1 MLAPVGVARPLPRP
15 AAALQ
20 SPPPHA
26 PRRRISASSRGL
38 QLPAPTARPRALA
51 LILMSEAA
59 GNLNSLRM
67 ANVALREE
75 LNALRGE
82 NANLGL
88 QLGRALAEVNSL
100 RGNVSSYIRWPVPVV
115 PVLAEENFEFPLSEI
130 DAVPEG
136 ELPFLC
142 WPPPRAEPEFASDEL
157 LISVIQDC
165 GTSDAPVDPPPLAIP
180 PPPALPPPPAKEL
193 PAQPPLPPL
202 ERPELE
208 PFSGDPVY
216 LAEFL
221 MKLETF
227 IADHEDHFPGGAERV
242 AFLITFFAGQ
252 AKNWAISVTR
262 EGSPLRANFPRFLDE
277 IRKEFCGPIP
287 PSVAKK
293 AIRKLKQGHCTLGS
307 YADAFQFLAQF
318 LSWDDCRLQN
328 QFLKGLSEFFRK
340 ELLWSTEMADLD
352 ELILE
357 CVEIE
362 RKVRVPK
369 PIPLPGVRN
378 IFFPFAAD
386 PNDDSDDEEF
396 HSDEDEETRR
406 RRLYDREQRR
416 RVRAI
421 QEEAREE
428 EEKRKKQEEM
438 RKRQEEMRKKQLEE
452 MKQKLEEK
460 EEEEDEDEDGDE
472 EVDVETVKDEEN
484 KGDFVCP
491 VPQPDPDADQEADQ
505 EPEPESEDETQD
517 DDLDEMME
525 MPPTMAHASS
535 QTTGYYHE
543 NFLDASPPIVQPS
556 RRRNQNRVPLL
567 EGLPGTNSPFYSS
580 PPLIRRAGRLG
591 QRQIRRRPP
600 VLFRLTPRQGGHRA
614 ARGRIRV

>member
-1 MLAPVGVARPLPRP
+1 
-15 AAALQ
+15 
-20 SPPPHA
+20 
-26 PRRRISASSRGL
+26 
-38 QLPAPTARPRALA
+38 
-51 LILMSEAA
+51 
-59 GNLNSLRM
+59 M

-115 PVLAEENFEFPLSEI
+115 PVLTEENLEFPLSQT
-130 DAVPEG
+130 DALPQGEVP
-136 ELPFLC
+136 LTC
-142 WPPPRAEPEFASDEL
+142 WPPRCPEPESAADDL
-157 LISVIQDC
+157 LMSAAHDC
-165 GTSDAPVDPPPLAIP
+165 GTSAGPLRPPPLAL
-180 PPPALPPPPAKEL
+180 PPAPTLPL
-193 PAQPPLPPL
+193 PSVKDLAPPLPPL
-202 ERPELE
+202 PPLQRPEIE
-208 PFSGDPVY
+208 PFAGDPVY

-221 MKLETF
+221 MRLETF

-242 AFLITFFAGQ
+242 TFLISFFAGR
-252 AKNWAISVTR
+252 AKDWATAVTQ
-262 EGSPLRANFPRFLDE
+262 EGSPLHANFPRFLDE
-277 IRKEFCGPIP
+277 TRKEFCGPIP

-293 AIRKLKQGHCTLGS
+293 AIRKLKQGNCTLGS

-369 PIPLPGVRN
+369 PMPLPGVRN
-378 IFFPFAAD
+378 IFFPFAED
-386 PNDDSDDEEF
+386 PNEEGSEERE
-396 HSDEDEETRR
+396 HYSEEEDEEVRR
-406 RRLYDREQRR
+406 RRLSQKDQQR

-421 QEEAREE
+421 Q
-428 EEKRKKQEEM
+428 QEM
-438 RKRQEEMRKKQLEE
+438 R
-452 MKQKLEEK
+452 EK
-460 EEEEDEDEDGDE
+460 EEEERRKEEEEMRMKEKGEMKLKEEEEQKGLGEAEAQEEDDEDE
-472 EVDVETVKDEEN
+472 EVDVEKINSEDEDES
-484 KGDFVCP
+484 KIRGGIVS
-491 VPQPDPDADQEADQ
+491 QLGSQELDL
-505 EPEPESEDETQD
+505 EPEPEEESDD
-517 DDLDEMME
+517 DDLELME
-525 MPPTMAHASS
+525 MPPTYANASS

-556 RRRNQNRVPLL
+556 RRRDQNRVPLL

-580 PPLIRRAGRLG
+580 PPIRRAGRLG

>member
-1 MLAPVGVARPLPRP
+1 
-15 AAALQ
+15 
-20 SPPPHA
+20 
-26 PRRRISASSRGL
+26 
-38 QLPAPTARPRALA
+38 
-51 LILMSEAA
+51 MSEAA

-115 PVLAEENFEFPLSEI
+115 PVLAEENFEFPLNEI

-136 ELPFLC
+136 DLPLLC
-142 WPPPRAEPEFASDEL
+142 WPPPRAEPEYAPDEL

-165 GTSDAPVDPPPLAIP
+165 GTSDGSADPPPLPMP
-180 PPPALPPPPAKEL
+180 PAPALPSTASKEL
-193 PAQPPLPPL
+193 PQQPPLPPL
-202 ERPELE
+202 ERPAIG
-208 PFSGDPVY
+208 PFTGDPVY

-221 MKLETF
+221 MQLETF
-227 IADHEDHFPGGAERV
+227 IADHEDHFPGGADRV
-242 AFLITFFAGQ
+242 AFLITFFTGV
-252 AKNWAISVTR
+252 AKDWAVSVTR
-262 EGSPLRANFPRFLDE
+262 EGSPLHANFPRFLDE
-277 IRKEFCGPIP
+277 IRKKFRGPIP
-287 PSVAKK
+287 RSVARR
-293 AIRKLKQGHCTLGS
+293 AIRKLKQGDCTLGS

-328 QFLKGLSEFFRK
+328 QFLKGLSEFFHK

-369 PIPLPGVRN
+369 PMPLPGVRN
-378 IFFPFAAD
+378 VFFPFAAD
-386 PNDDSDDEEF
+386 PNIID
-396 HSDEDEETRR
+396 SDEDDEYLSGEDEEARR
-406 RRLYDREQRR
+406 VRLYDKDQRR
-416 RVRAI
+416 RVRAV
-421 QEEAREE
+421 QREE
-428 EEKRKKQEEM
+428 KEEDERRKKRE
-438 RKRQEEMRKKQLEE
+438 EEMRKKQK
-452 MKQKLEEK
+452 MKQKDNDEEDEEEEEEMRK
-460 EEEEDEDEDGDE
+460 KNEEEEENKDEEEDEEEDG
-472 EVDVETVKDEEN
+472 
-484 KGDFVCP
+484 
-491 VPQPDPDADQEADQ
+491 AQEPEQ
-505 EPEPESEDETQD
+505 EPEPEPEQEQESEDETQD
-517 DDLDEMME
+517 DNLDEIME
-525 MPPTMAHASS
+525 MEPTVAHASS

-543 NFLDASPPIVQPS
+543 NFLDISPPIIQPS
-556 RRRNQNRVPLL
+556 RRRNQNQVPLL

-580 PPLIRRAGRLG
+580 PPLIRHAGRLG

-600 VLFRLTPRQGGHRA
+600 VLFCLTPRQGGHRA

>member
-1 MLAPVGVARPLPRP
+1 
-15 AAALQ
+15 
-20 SPPPHA
+20 
-26 PRRRISASSRGL
+26 
-38 QLPAPTARPRALA
+38 
-51 LILMSEAA
+51 MSEPA

-115 PVLAEENFEFPLSEI
+115 PVLTEENLEFPLSQI
-130 DAVPEG
+130 DAAPEG
-136 ELPFLC
+136 EVPLTC
-142 WPPPRAEPEFASDEL
+142 WPPPRPEPERASDEL
-157 LISVIQDC
+157 RMSVIQDC
-165 GTSDAPVDPPPLAIP
+165 GTSAGPLHPPPLSLP
-180 PPPALPPPPAKEL
+180 PTSTLPPPASTLPPPSVKDL
-193 PAQPPLPPL
+193 PSAPPLLPPL
-202 ERPELE
+202 QRPEIE
-208 PFSGDPVY
+208 PFAGDPVY

-221 MKLETF
+221 MRLETF

-242 AFLITFFAGQ
+242 TFLISFFAGR
-252 AKNWAISVTR
+252 AKDWATAVTQ
-262 EGSPLRANFPRFLDE
+262 EGSPLHANFPRFLDE
-277 IRKEFCGPIP
+277 TRKEFCGPIP
-287 PSVAKK
+287 PSVAKT
-293 AIRKLKQGHCTLGS
+293 AIRKLKQGNCTLGS

-369 PIPLPGVRN
+369 PMPLPGVRN
-378 IFFPFAAD
+378 IFFPFAED
-386 PNDDSDDEEF
+386 PNEEV
-396 HSDEDEETRR
+396 SKELEYYSEEEDEEVHRH
-406 RRLYDREQRR
+406 RLSQKDQQR

-421 QEEAREE
+421 Q
-428 EEKRKKQEEM
+428 QEM
-438 RKRQEEMRKKQLEE
+438 R
-452 MKQKLEEK
+452 EK
-460 EEEEDEDEDGDE
+460 EEEERRKEEEMRKEKGEMKQKEEEEEEKGLEEEAAREEDDEDE
-472 EVDVETVKDEEN
+472 EVDVETVNSEDEDEN
-484 KGDFVCP
+484 KIKGGNVSELGIQEP
-491 VPQPDPDADQEADQ
+491 EQEAEQ
-505 EPEPESEDETQD
+505 EPEPEEESEDETQD
-517 DDLDEMME
+517 DDLELME
-525 MPPTMAHASS
+525 MPPTFANASS

-543 NFLDASPPIVQPS
+543 NFLEASPPIVQPS

>member
-1 MLAPVGVARPLPRP
+1 
-15 AAALQ
+15 
-20 SPPPHA
+20 
-26 PRRRISASSRGL
+26 
-38 QLPAPTARPRALA
+38 
-51 LILMSEAA
+51 MSEAA

-115 PVLAEENFEFPLSEI
+115 PVLAEENFDFPLSEI

-136 ELPFLC
+136 DLPFLC
-142 WPPPRAEPEFASDEL
+142 WPPPRAEPEYASDEL

-165 GTSDAPVDPPPLAIP
+165 GTSDAPVDPPPRAIP
-180 PPPALPPPPAKEL
+180 PPPALPPPPAKEQ

-386 PNDDSDDEEF
+386 PNADTDDEDF
-396 HSDEDEETRR
+396 HSDEDEETRK

-416 RVRAI
+416 RVRAV
-421 QEEAREE
+421 QEETREE
-428 EEKRKKQEEM
+428 EERRKKQEEM
-438 RKRQEEMRKKQLEE
+438 RKKQMEEMRK
-452 MKQKLEEK
+452 KLEEK
-460 EEEEDEDEDGDE
+460 EEEEDEEDEEVDE

-491 VPQPDPDADQEADQ
+491 VPQPDPDADQDGDQ

-517 DDLDEMME
+517 DDMDEMME
-525 MPPTMAHASS
+525 MEPTVAHASS

-543 NFLDASPPIVQPS
+543 NFLDASPPIIQPS

-591 QRQIRRRPP
+591 QRQVRRRPP

>member
-1 MLAPVGVARPLPRP
+1 
-15 AAALQ
+15 
-20 SPPPHA
+20 
-26 PRRRISASSRGL
+26 
-38 QLPAPTARPRALA
+38 
-51 LILMSEAA
+51 MSEAS

-100 RGNVSSYIRWPVPVV
+100 RGNVSSYIRWPVPV
-115 PVLAEENFEFPLSEI
+115 LAEENFEFPLNEI
-130 DAVPEG
+130 DSLPEG
-136 ELPFLC
+136 EMPFTR
-142 WPPPRAEPEFASDEL
+142 WPPPRTEPECAPEEL
-157 LISVIQDC
+157 LVSGTQDS
-165 GTSDAPVDPPPLAIP
+165 GTSEGQVDPPPQPSP
-180 PPPALPPPPAKEL
+180 PPPALPPPASKEQ
-193 PAQPPLPPL
+193 PAQPPVPPL

-216 LAEFL
+216 LPEFL
-221 MKLETF
+221 MRLETF

-242 AFLITFFAGQ
+242 AFLISFFTGD
-252 AKNWAISVTR
+252 AKDWAVSVTQ
-262 EGSPLRANFPRFLDE
+262 EGSPLHANFPRFLDE
-277 IRKEFCGPIP
+277 IRKKFCGPIP

-293 AIRKLKQGHCTLGS
+293 AIRKLKQGDCTLGS

-386 PNDDSDDEEF
+386 PNVEGSGEEERY
-396 HSDEDEETRR
+396 SEDEDAEVRR
-406 RRLYDREQRR
+406 RRLHDQDQRR
-416 RVRAI
+416 RARAI
-421 QEEAREE
+421 QQEMREQE
-428 EEKRKKQEEM
+428 EEKRKKEEEM
-438 RKRQEEMRKKQLEE
+438 KKKEEEMKQKREEEDDDDEDEIVVVDVVDEEEEEMRKKN
-452 MKQKLEEK
+452 
-460 EEEEDEDEDGDE
+460 EDEKKDED
-472 EVDVETVKDEEN
+472 
-484 KGDFVCP
+484 KG
-491 VPQPDPDADQEADQ
+491 QEPGQ
-505 EPEPESEDETQD
+505 EPEQEPEQEEETEDEAQD
-517 DDLDEMME
+517 DDLDELME
-525 MPPTMAHASS
+525 VEPTYANASS

-543 NFLDASPPIVQPS
+543 NFLDTSPPIIQPS

-591 QRQIRRRPP
+591 QRHTRRRPP
-600 VLFRLTPRQGGHRA
+600 VLFRLTPRQAGHRA
-614 ARGRIRV
+614 SRGRIRV

>member
-1 MLAPVGVARPLPRP
+1 
-15 AAALQ
+15 
-20 SPPPHA
+20 
-26 PRRRISASSRGL
+26 
-38 QLPAPTARPRALA
+38 
-51 LILMSEAA
+51 MSEAA

-115 PVLAEENFEFPLSEI
+115 PVLTEENLEFTLSQI

-136 ELPFLC
+136 EVPLTC
-142 WPPPRAEPEFASDEL
+142 WPSPRPEPECASEEL
-157 LISVIQDC
+157 RVSVIQDC
-165 GTSDAPVDPPPLAIP
+165 GTSAGPLQPPPLP
-180 PPPALPPPPAKEL
+180 PRPAGTAPPSVKDLPPPP
-193 PAQPPLPPL
+193 PPLPPL
-202 ERPELE
+202 QRPEIE
-208 PFSGDPVY
+208 PFAGDPVY

-221 MKLETF
+221 MRLETF

-242 AFLITFFAGQ
+242 TFLISFFTGR
-252 AKNWAISVTR
+252 AKDWATAVTQ
-262 EGSPLRANFPRFLDE
+262 EGSPLHANFPRFLDE
-277 IRKEFCGPIP
+277 TRKEFCGPIP

-293 AIRKLKQGHCTLGS
+293 AIRKLRQGNCTLGS

-369 PIPLPGVRN
+369 PMPLPGVRN
-378 IFFPFAAD
+378 IFFPFAED
-386 PNDDSDDEEF
+386 PNEKDSEEREP
-396 HSDEDEETRR
+396 HSEDEDEEVRR
-406 RRLYDREQRR
+406 RRLSQQDQQR
-416 RVRAI
+416 RVRAP
-421 QEEAREE
+421 Q
-428 EEKRKKQEEM
+428 QEM
-438 RKRQEEMRKKQLEE
+438 R
-452 MKQKLEEK
+452 EK
-460 EEEEDEDEDGDE
+460 EEEERRKQEEEMSRKEKGEMKRKEEEEEKGSQEEAAQEEDDEDE
-472 EVDVETVKDEEN
+472 EVDVEKITSDDEEEN
-484 KGDFVCP
+484 KLRAGIVSELGP
-491 VPQPDPDADQEADQ
+491 VPEQDPEQ
-505 EPEPESEDETQD
+505 EPEPEEESEDESQD
-517 DDLDEMME
+517 DDLELME
-525 MPPTMAHASS
+525 MPPTYANASS

-600 VLFRLTPRQGGHRA
+600 VLFRLTPRQGGHRG